1 VGTPREPSGV
11 DRVGRNSVGA
21 APRLRVRVQ
30 SNRLVIGE
38 AIAAALRDVAGQS
51 VIADTTH
58 PTQAHR
64 ASRRPDVV
72 VVVGSR
78 GDGSTSA
85 AVRTARRRWRQSFVI
100 ALAET
105 DRVEDGVALARQGA
119 DIWLAPDQ
127 GIDALRSMLARIA
140 KGERVLPPPAA
151 LAYIASSLSQPSAG
165 PTEADARLTSRE
177 SQVLDCFAQGLSR
190 TDIAALLGISR
201 ATLRTHVQNILRKLG
216 LHSMDVAAAQAFRR
230 ALEPSSTEAGAPASR
245 AAPRPAPPG
254 PT

>member
-1 VGTPREPSGV
+1 M
-11 DRVGRNSVGA
+11 GRNSVGA

-38 AIAAALRDVAGQS
+38 AIAAALRDIAGQS

-119 DIWLAPDQ
+119 DVWLVPDE
-127 GIDALRSMLARIA
+127 GIDALRSVLARLA
-140 KGERVLPPPAA
+140 NGEHVLPPPAA

-165 PTEADARLTSRE
+165 PTDADARLTSRE

-216 LHSMDVAAAQAFRR
+216 LHSMDVAAAQAVRG
-230 ALEPSSTEAGAPASR
+230 ALERSPADASGARSPDRARSTPS
-245 AAPRPAPPG
+245 G

>member
-1 VGTPREPSGV
+1 VGNPREPSGV
-11 DRVGRNSVGA
+11 DRVGRSSSGA
-21 APRLRVRVQ
+21 AARLRVRVQ

-119 DIWLAPDQ
+119 DIWLVPDQ
-127 GIDALRSMLARIA
+127 GIEALRSVLTRIA
-140 KGERVLPPPAA
+140 NGERVLPPPAA

-165 PTEADARLTSRE
+165 PGRMEADALLTSRE

-216 LHSMDVAAAQAFRR
+216 LHSMDVAAAQAFRQ
-230 ALEPSSTEAGAPASR
+230 ALEPSPAEVAGAASGGT
-245 AAPRPAPPG
+245 PRPTP
-254 PT
+254 

>member
-1 VGTPREPSGV
+1 VGSARGPLGI
-11 DRVGRNSVGA
+11 DRVGRNSSGA
-21 APRLRVRVQ
+21 AARLRVRVQ

-38 AIAAALRDVAGQS
+38 AIAAAIREVAGQS

-119 DIWLAPDQ
+119 DIWLVPDE
-127 GIDALRSMLARIA
+127 GIDALRSVLARIA
-140 KGERVLPPPAA
+140 SGERVLPPPAA
-151 LAYIASSLSQPSAG
+151 LAYIASSLSQPSG
-165 PTEADARLTSRE
+165 GRMEADARLTSRE
-177 SQVLDCFAQGLSR
+177 SQVLECFAQGLSR

-216 LHSMDVAAAQAFRR
+216 LHSMDVAAAQAFRG
-230 ALEPSSTEAGAPASR
+230 ALEPSPADAPGAGSVE
-245 AAPRPAPPG
+245 APRPTPPR